1 MGFFTPY
8 KKHANRFN
16 YVPRYYNPEKEAR
29 EQRRAELRGER
40 AEDAEREYQPGQYI
54 RTQREARAA
63 HRRSSEDA
71 GRTRVLKMVAAA
83 VLVLL
88 FIYLLYPRL
97 AEVFIR
103 ARQGGAAPA
112 ADVEAQFEEFNPYAP
127 IVVVPNDY
135 QEGDE
140 IPEQY
145 E

>member
-16 YVPRYYNPEKEAR
+16 YVPRYYNPDKEAR

-40 AEDAEREYQPGQYI
+40 SEDAGQEYQPGQYI
-54 RTQREARAA
+54 RTQRDARAA
-63 HRRSSEDA
+63 HRRASDDR

-83 VLVLL
+83 VLLLL

-97 AEVFIR
+97 ADAVMR
-103 ARQGGAAPA
+103 ARQDAAAPA
-112 ADVEAQFEEFNPYAP
+112 AGEQFEEFNPYAP

-135 QEGDE
+135 QEGGE
-140 IPEQY
+140 IPQQY

>member
-16 YVPRYYNPEKEAR
+16 YVPRYYNPDKEAR

-40 AEDAEREYQPGQYI
+40 SEDAGQEYQPGQYI
-54 RTQREARAA
+54 RTQRDARAA
-63 HRRSSEDA
+63 HRRASDDQ

-83 VLVLL
+83 VLLLL

-97 AEVFIR
+97 ADAVMR
-103 ARQGGAAPA
+103 ARQGAAAPA
-112 ADVEAQFEEFNPYAP
+112 AGEQFEEFNPYAP
-127 IVVVPNDY
+127 IVVVPDDY
-135 QEGDE
+135 QEGGG
-140 IPEQY
+140 IPQQY

>member
-16 YVPRYYNPEKEAR
+16 YVRRYYNPDKEAR

-40 AEDAEREYQPGQYI
+40 SEDAGQEYQPGQYI
-54 RTQREARAA
+54 RTQRDARAA
-63 HRRSSEDA
+63 HRRASDDQ

-83 VLVLL
+83 VLLLL

-103 ARQGGAAPA
+103 AQRNAAAPA
-112 ADVEAQFEEFNPYAP
+112 VEEQFEEFNPYAP

-135 QEGDE
+135 VEEAESQDQEK
-140 IPEQY
+140 
-145 E
+145 